1 VFRLS
6 AKLFVMAVMLPDCS
20 VATGYGQPPCR
31 VDPRSHMRK
40 AAPTCPDAKMPL
52 CHFRLGQEYLSL
64 KMWNDAQREC
74 SVALDSPALE
84 RDAHACVSEAKAELE
99 KLRSARVGVR
109 VKAIEE
115 LVQAASFDLAKKEL
129 ADLQKMRT
137 DTTGK
142 LGPIEEGDEKAIAG
156 VETKLALA
164 MEKEWPRN
172 IRNFFGFREG
182 TPRVVSWTISLLE
195 AIVLV
200 MLAYLV
206 ASLVRFLVR
215 RGKFLRLSGPIEWT
229 VSSILD
235 DTKQAAAGALM
246 DALNVDYNPL
256 FQKLPVS
263 SLLAVP
269 VRLLSQPGATDEM
282 TDSSNE
288 EITVWRDF
296 MLLAGEERQFLSTQ
310 LEEIDTRK
318 FTQHRFKQAKAF
330 DDFNLKLGIIEAA
343 PGAVVRSLR
352 RWWQEGWPSLS
363 GAVTI
368 ERVGAVSF
376 ANVRLIGNIGD
387 LRGESGQIAARGKD
401 IRLKDLFS
409 GERTISVF
417 ASTQIDQYTDA
428 VALASHRA
436 AFRFLFRLIRPN
448 EPNLAI
454 AASSYRQG
462 LRLLA
467 TAL

>member
-1 VFRLS
+1 MLGLS
-6 AKLFVMAVMLPDCS
+6 TKFFVMAAILPGCS
-20 VATGYGQPPCR
+20 VATGFGQPPCR
-31 VDPRSHMRK
+31 VSPRSHMGK
-40 AAPTCPDAKMPL
+40 AAPTCPDAKKPL
-52 CHFRLGQEYLSL
+52 CHLRLGQEYLSL
-64 KMWNDAQREC
+64 KMWSDAQWEC
-74 SVALDSPALE
+74 SIALDSSALE
-84 RDAHACVSEAKAELE
+84 TDAHACVSEAKTELE
-99 KLRSARVGVR
+99 KQRSARVGVR
-109 VKAIEE
+109 VKSIEG
-115 LVQAASFDLAKKEL
+115 LIQAESFDLAKKEL
-129 ADLQKMRT
+129 DYLQKMRA

-142 LGPIEEGDEKAIAG
+142 LGPLEEGDEKAIAG
-156 VETKLALA
+156 VEAKLALA

-172 IRNFFGFREG
+172 IRNFLGFREG
-182 TPRVVSWTISLLE
+182 TPRVVSWTVSLLE
-195 AIVLV
+195 AIALV
-200 MLAYLV
+200 MLAYLA
-206 ASLVRFLVR
+206 ASLVRFFVR
-215 RGKFLRLSGPIEWT
+215 RGKFLRLTGPIEWT

-256 FQKLPVS
+256 FQELPVS

-269 VRLLSQPGATDEM
+269 VRLLSQFGAAAEKTDR
-282 TDSSNE
+282 SNE

-296 MLLAGEERQFLSTQ
+296 MLIVGEEREFLSTQ

-318 FTQHRFKQAKAF
+318 FTRHRFKQSKAF

-368 ERVGAVSF
+368 ESVDAVSY

-387 LRGESGQIAARGKD
+387 LRGESGQIAARGTD
-401 IRLKDLFS
+401 IKLEDLFS
-409 GERTISVF
+409 GERTITVF
-417 ASTQIDQYTDA
+417 ASTMIDQYTDA

-436 AFRFLFRLIRPN
+436 AFRFLFRLVRPN

-462 LRLLA
+462 VRLLT